1 MNLLNF
7 LINLMFKL
15 KKSLGQNFLIDKNI
29 INKILSIENLKNQN
43 VIEIG
48 PGSGNLTKLIIQK
61 EIKKFLA
68 IEKDQRFYE
77 LLKKEFSNNKKIHF
91 DNMDILKVDLNKIDL
106 KNVIV
111 FGNLPYNIS
120 TQILVNF
127 LNLKKWPPFY
137 KKIIFMFQKE
147 VADRILAKSKDK
159 QYGRL
164 AILVNYRLE
173 IIESFNI
180 SKNCFFPT
188 PAVDSKIIVF
198 TPKFNIK
205 YDIRSIKNLEYL
217 TNIFFSGKR
226 KMINKPLKKIFKN
239 YITVA
244 TKLKID
250 LNMRPSDLSFDE
262 YYRLAEYFEGNMS
275 V

>member
-1 MNLLNF
+1 MSLLNF

-29 INKILSIENLKNQN
+29 INKILSIETLKNQN
-43 VIEIG
+43 IMEIG

-61 EIKKFLA
+61 GIKKILA
-68 IEKDQRFYE
+68 IEKDERFYE
-77 LLKKEFSNNKKIHF
+77 LLKKEFVNNKKIHL
-91 DNMDILKVDLNKIDL
+91 DNMDILKKDLNKIDY

-127 LNLKKWPPFY
+127 INLKKWPPFY

-198 TPKFNIK
+198 TPKSNIK

-262 YYRLAEYFEGNMS
+262 YYRLAKYFEDNMS
-275 V
+275 L

>member
-1 MNLLNF
+1 MSLLNF

-29 INKILSIENLKNQN
+29 INKILSIETLKNQN
-43 VIEIG
+43 IIEIG
-48 PGSGNLTKLIIQK
+48 PGSGNLTKLIIRK
-61 EIKKFLA
+61 GIKKFLA
-68 IEKDQRFYE
+68 IEKDERFYE
-77 LLKKEFSNNKKIHF
+77 LLKKEFRNNNKIHI
-91 DNMDILKVDLNKIDL
+91 DNMDILKKDLNKIDL

-127 LNLKKWPPFY
+127 INLKKWPPFY

-198 TPKFNIK
+198 TPKSNIK

-239 YITVA
+239 HIMVA
-244 TKLKID
+244 KNLKID

-262 YYRLAEYFEGNMS
+262 YYRLAEYFEGNTS
-275 V
+275 I

>member
-29 INKILSIENLKNQN
+29 INKILSIETLKNQN

-61 EIKKFLA
+61 GIKKILA
-68 IEKDQRFYE
+68 IEKDERFYE
-77 LLKKEFSNNKKIHF
+77 LLKKEFVNNKKIHLEC
-91 DNMDILKVDLNKIDL
+91 MDILKKDLNNTDL

-120 TQILVNF
+120 TQILANF
-127 LNLKKWPPFY
+127 INLKKWPPFY

-147 VADRILAKSKDK
+147 VADRILAKSKAK

-180 SKNCFFPT
+180 SKNCFFPK

-198 TPKFNIK
+198 TPKLNIK

-262 YYRLAEYFEGNMS
+262 YYRLAEYFEDNMS
-275 V
+275 L